1 MATATPAGE
10 YDGGILVPT
19 NGASIT
25 TPSGYAPTL
34 DDFNIE
40 QIDEINASNSVV
52 LGMRPNDQV
61 SVIPDA
67 PLYENEAPI
76 RKRLVKIVNG
86 KIVESRIAYIRRQAV
101 STSKGAQYVFLY
113 PEVDPLSNVV
123 TYYPMNI
130 TLL

>member
-19 NGASIT
+19 DGSSVT

-34 DDFNIE
+34 EDFNVE
-40 QIDEINASNSVV
+40 QIDEINAATGVV
-52 LGMRPNDQV
+52 LGTNPNDQA
-61 SVIPDA
+61 SVIATA

-86 KIVESRIAYIRRQAV
+86 KIVASRIAYIRRQAV

-113 PEVDPLSNVV
+113 PEVDPLTSAV
-123 TYYPMNI
+123 TYYPMTI
-130 TLL
+130 ALL